1 MQKLSR
7 SVLPLAML
15 LIASAALAQRSQLE
29 LQVVDMN
36 DAELGPVNVTVFAPT
51 GEIVV
56 QEATRKNGRLRIRL
70 APAEAPYRL
79 LLQKEGYPDRELEVE
94 ILDGGRDRSLRAQLW
109 DEETARKQQAIDA
122 FNEGIGK
129 IQAGDAAGALPLFE
143 QAVEIDPTIA
153 AAHRTIAAILH
164 NLGRLDDAL
173 EPASKYVEMEPI
185 PPDFASMFFDIFA
198 AAGDPRAEEA
208 KQLAIEAGMGADLA
222 PGIFSQGVQAV
233 RAGDD
238 EGAVEL
244 FREAAS
250 LNPGLH
256 QAYRN
261 IGTIYFNDGK
271 YDEALVELDRTLEM
285 DPRNQE
291 ALRMK
296 YFSFASLGRLDDS
309 IEAGKAWLEV
319 NPTAGRQV
327 QFQAQ
332 QLFDQEAFGNAKLYD
347 QSLIAWDDNHPR
359 AHFRLG
365 VIYRRSADSG
375 PAREHL
381 TKYLESAPDDEDA
394 EDLARA
400 HYELGI
406 LAVNASDTDAAR
418 EHLSKSLE
426 LDPEGEFADVA
437 RAALEGL

>member
-1 MQKLSR
+1 MHRFSR

-15 LIASAALAQRSQLE
+15 LVASAALAQRSQLE

-109 DEETARKQQAIDA
+109 DEETARKQQAVDA

-173 EPASKYVEMEPI
+173 EPASRYVEMEPI
-185 PPDFASMFFDIFA
+185 PPDFATMFFDIFA
-198 AAGDPRAEEA
+198 AAGDPRAEDA
-208 KQLAIEAGMGADLA
+208 KQLAIEAGMGAELA

-238 EGAVEL
+238 EGAIEL

-250 LNPGLH
+250 LNPRLH

-261 IGTIYFNDGK
+261 IGTIYFNDGQ
-271 YDEALVELDRTLEM
+271 YDEALVELDRTLEI

-309 IEAGKAWLEV
+309 IEAGKAWIEV

-327 QFQAQ
+327 QFQAE

-426 LDPEGEFADVA
+426 LDSDGEFADVA
-437 RAALEGL
+437 QAALDQL